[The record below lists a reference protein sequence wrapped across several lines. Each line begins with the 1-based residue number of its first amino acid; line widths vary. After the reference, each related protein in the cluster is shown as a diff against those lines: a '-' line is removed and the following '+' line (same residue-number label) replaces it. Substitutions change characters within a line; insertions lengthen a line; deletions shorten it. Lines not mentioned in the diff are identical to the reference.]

1 MDMTTNNKR
10 RDPRGTHL
18 YSNLR
23 KSISNGEL
31 NPGECLPSARELQKE
46 YGISYHATLAALARL
61 GQEGLVVRKQ
71 GSGTYVADSPNLTG
85 GDGQGTTIRVI
96 ESYSSHFSEMFLEPL
111 ASAVREELEK
121 LECRHS
127 VSVLRKESTWSLE
140 DWAQRI
146 RAATEVGDAD
156 VVLHIC
162 PSEPWLSLPTTR
174 PTVFVAQDMET
185 AWTETSGFD
194 VVTVNARQSGAIAS
208 RYLREIGCKRV
219 AMVGVRYADG
229 RLSPHSYQRLRGFE
243 MERDA
248 AIPES
253 MMFTCKRHTPSSGAE
268 VVPEILALDPLPDA
282 VFAATDDLAQ
292 GLCHALLAHGI
303 QPGRDMKVI
312 GCDGQ
317 PPLYPQDP
325 ILTSVAAP
333 LPELGRAA
341 VRMALQRAKNPES
354 VAQNLLLTC
363 TLRKGDTA

>member
-1 MDMTTNNKR
+1 METYSKV
-10 RDPRGTHL
+10 RDPRGTLL

-23 KSISNGEL
+23 KRISSGEL
-31 NPGECLPSARELQKE
+31 KPGECLPSARELQKE
-46 YGISYHATLAALARL
+46 FGISYHATLAALGRL
-61 GQEGLVVRKQ
+61 EKETLITRKQ
-71 GSGTYVADSPNLTG
+71 GSGTFVSDSPGQTG
-85 GDGQGTTIRVI
+85 SDGQGTAVRVVA
-96 ESYSSHFSEMFLEPL
+96 SFHSHFGELFLSPL
-111 ASAVREELEK
+111 LGTVRTELEK
-121 LECRHS
+121 QGARHS
-127 VSVLRKESTWSLE
+127 IAILRKEDAWSNE
-140 DWAQRI
+140 EWVQRI
-146 RAATEVGDAD
+146 QETADTGNAD
-156 VVLHIC
+156 VVLHVC

-185 AWTETSGFD
+185 AWAETRGYD
-194 VVTVNARQSGAIAS
+194 IVTVNARQSGAIAS
-208 RYLREIGCKRV
+208 RYLREVGCERV
-219 AMVGVRYADG
+219 AMVGVRWSDG

-282 VFAATDDLAQ
+282 VFAATDDLAY

-303 QPGRDMKVI
+303 KPGKDIKVI

-341 VRMALQRAKNPES
+341 VRKALQRAKDPDGTT
-354 VAQNLLLTC
+354 QTLLLAC
-363 TLRKGDTA
+363 ALRHGDTA